1 MPAPKTPQE
10 IAELTEQL
18 TGQPARDNQA
28 HAIWTQMWAQLDA
41 IQSLLHLQTKYLELY
56 LTEHLDYSVDDI
68 TEFLASGGPDQR
80 E

>member
-1 MPAPKTPQE
+1 MPPSKTPEE

-28 HAIWTQMWAQLDA
+28 HALWTQIWAQLDE
-41 IQSLLHLQTKYLELY
+41 IRGFLHLQTKYLELY
-56 LTEHLDYSVDDI
+56 LTEHLDYSTDDI
-68 TEFLASGGPDQR
+68 KEFLTSGQLDQR